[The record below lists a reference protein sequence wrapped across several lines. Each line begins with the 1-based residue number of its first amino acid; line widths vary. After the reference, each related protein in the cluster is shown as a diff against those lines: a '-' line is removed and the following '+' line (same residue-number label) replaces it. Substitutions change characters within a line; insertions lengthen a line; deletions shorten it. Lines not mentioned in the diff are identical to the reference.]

1 MKQTRLKRVFLFF
14 VFLFILEMGLV
25 FFLNNKIIII
35 AILAVIN
42 LYLIN
47 RILNLIRRLELSN
60 IEKIR
65 EATINAEDSIDF
77 AIKEVPVGIITYNA
91 ETKQPIWL
99 NPYAE
104 EVFYSDD
111 QQLLQLTKEDVLNY
125 LSLFEKGKDI
135 FKVGNEIF
143 RFKVNVEQQTLT
155 FENITQ
161 ENTLYQEKKAMQ
173 TAIGIVSVDNYDDVT
188 DNMDVKQV
196 SYLNSFLTTII
207 SDWLEE
213 YHVFYKRLNAERYIF
228 VSQLED
234 IEKMMDSKFQ
244 ILDEIRKRTIEQG
257 IMGITLSIGISYG
270 GESLSITGTAAQ
282 TSLDMALVRGG
293 DQVVVKEAN
302 GNSKPIYFGGKS
314 ASVAKRTRVRSRAM
328 STAIQGLINESP
340 DVYIMGHRFPDMD
353 AIGSAFGVAKL
364 AKFYKK
370 DAWVILN
377 DEENIPDIYRVMEEL
392 KEYPELHQQI
402 LTPKEAMKKMQSNS
416 LLIMVDYHKPSLSIS
431 KELYDKFNR
440 VVIIDHHR
448 RGDEFPDK
456 SLLSYIESS
465 ASSASEL
472 VTELLEYQSNTD
484 NSKLDK
490 FDATLL
496 LAGIVVDTKSFS
508 VRTTARTFDVASYL
522 RTCGADS
529 SLVQYL
535 LSSDL
540 TSYLEMSQLISKN
553 EYVTEDTVIVVGE
566 EDKEYDSVEA
576 AKTADTLLS
585 MAGINAAFVITRRVD
600 KKIGISARSN
610 GAINVQ
616 LIMEALG
623 GGGHFTNAATQISS
637 GSINDAK
644 IKLLEVI
651 HKNIDEM
658 YDKE

>member
-111 QQLLQLTKEDVLNY
+111 QQLLQLTREDVLNY

>member
-658 YDKE
+658 YDEE